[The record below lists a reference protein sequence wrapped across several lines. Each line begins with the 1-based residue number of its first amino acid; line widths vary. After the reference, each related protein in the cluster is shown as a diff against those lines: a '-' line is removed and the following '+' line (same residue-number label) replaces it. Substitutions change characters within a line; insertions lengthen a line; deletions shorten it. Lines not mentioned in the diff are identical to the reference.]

1 MNTDQY
7 AEVTEGNAIT
17 AAALADAL
25 KNSAVERIRVVCEAD
40 GHFYVYA
47 KLNWK
52 ADEVKLRFNA
62 VKRGF
67 WDFRSLDTA
76 WTFLKKL
83 PRTDVLVSLDV
94 NYEEEGSYA

>member
-1 MNTDQY
+1 MRTLYQ
-7 AEVTEGNAIT
+7 EVTEANAIT
-17 AAALADAL
+17 SAGLTDAL
-25 KNSAVERIRVVCEAD
+25 KNNAVERIRLVCEAD

-52 ADEVKLRFNA
+52 GEEVKLRFNA
-62 VKRGF
+62 IKRGF

-83 PRTDVLVSLDV
+83 PKTNVLISLAVD
-94 NYEEEGSYA
+94 YDEEGSHE

>member
-1 MNTDQY
+1 MNTQPY
-7 AEVTEGNAIT
+7 AEVTEANAIT

-52 ADEVKLRFNA
+52 SEEVKLRFNA

-94 NYEEEGSYA
+94 NYDEEGSYA

>member
-1 MNTDQY
+1 MNTEAY
-7 AEVTEGNAIT
+7 AEVTEANAIT
-17 AAALADAL
+17 AAALSDAL
-25 KNSAVERIRVVCEAD
+25 KNSAVERIRLVCEAD

-52 ADEVKLRFNA
+52 GDEVKLRFNA

-83 PRTDVLVSLDV
+83 PRTDVLIALDV

>member
-1 MNTDQY
+1 MRTHYQ
-7 AEVTEGNAIT
+7 EVTEANAIT
-17 AAALADAL
+17 SAGLADAL
-25 KNSAVERIRVVCEAD
+25 RNDAVERISIACESD

-52 ADEVKLRFNA
+52 ESEVKLRFNA
-62 VKRGF
+62 IRRGF

-83 PRTDVLVSLDV
+83 PKTNVLIAIEV

>member
-1 MNTDQY
+1 MNTIMYD
-7 AEVTEGNAIT
+7 AVTEANSIT
-17 AAALADAL
+17 GGALADAL
-25 KNSAVERIRVVCEAD
+25 RNNAVERITLTCESD

-47 KLNWK
+47 KLIWK
-52 ADEVKLRFNA
+52 EAEVKLRFNA

-83 PRTDVLVSLDV
+83 PDTEVLIALKV
-94 NYEEEGSYA
+94 NYEEETPHA

>member
-1 MNTDQY
+1 MNTSQY
-7 AEVTEGNAIT
+7 AEVTEANSIT
-17 AAALADAL
+17 GAALADAL
-25 KNSAVERIRVVCEAD
+25 KNTAVERVRIVCEAD
-40 GHFYVYA
+40 GHFYLYA

-83 PRTDVLVSLDV
+83 PKTGVLIALDI

>member
-1 MNTDQY
+1 MTTNKY
-7 AEVTEGNAIT
+7 AAVTEANSIT
-17 AAALADAL
+17 GASLADAL
-25 KNSAVERIRVVCEAD
+25 KNNAVEHIRITCEPD
-40 GHFYVYA
+40 GHFYLYA

-52 ADEVKLRFNA
+52 PDEVKLRFNA

-83 PRTDVLVSLDV
+83 PETDVLISLQV
-94 NYEEEGSYA
+94 NYEEEDSHA